1 MTVISKKYPLRAEK
15 GIGLIELM
23 IAMTL
28 SLVIGAAV
36 IQVFVSQRQT
46 YRTQDDMSRVQENAR
61 FAFEQIAQ
69 DIRQVG
75 YWGCSRKANIVNTT
89 GDAAFNDV
97 NDKAL
102 MQSDG
107 NLDLLFLNPQPVGV
121 SGTTTFTGSNPPV
134 RVIADCSNATV
145 FQDNAIPGGYPNG
158 SLIYEM
164 ASVRYSVSN
173 GGLTRAGDNL
183 IPSGVQG
190 LALRYGV
197 ASGTGWADRYLSA
210 DNVGSNWPS
219 VVSVEVTLTLRGDVV
234 GDQVFKSV
242 VAVRNR
248 LP

>member
-1 MTVISKKYPLRAEK
+1 MKIFPHKYQG
-15 GIGLIELM
+15 GIGLVELM

-36 IQVFVSQRQT
+36 IQVFLSQRQT
-46 YRTQDDMSRVQENAR
+46 YRTQDDMARIQENAR

-75 YWGCSRKANIVNTT
+75 YWGCSRKATIVNDT
-89 GDAAFNDV
+89 GDTVFNDI
-97 NDKAL
+97 NDKTIVESA
-102 MQSDG
+102 G
-107 NLDLLFLNPQPVGV
+107 NLDLVFLNPQPVSSVGGA
-121 SGTTTFTGSNPPV
+121 SLTGNTPPV
-134 RVIADCSNATV
+134 RVVADCSNATMFKSNNV
-145 FQDNAIPGGYPNG
+145 PAGYPVG
-158 SLIYEM
+158 SLIYELS
-164 ASVRYSVSN
+164 SVRYAVSN

-190 LALRYGV
+190 LALRYGI
-197 ASGTGWADRYLSA
+197 ASPTGWADKYEDA
-210 DNVGSNWPS
+210 ATVGLNWSS
-219 VVSVEVTLTLRGDVV
+219 VVSVEVTLTLRGEVV

>member
-1 MTVISKKYPLRAEK
+1 MKVLPDKFLLRTQA

-46 YRTQDDMSRVQENAR
+46 YRTQDDMARVQENAR

-69 DIRQVG
+69 DVRQVG
-75 YWGCSRKANIVNTT
+75 YWGCSRRANIINST
-89 GDAAFNDV
+89 GESAFNDV
-97 NDKAL
+97 NDRAL
-102 MQSDG
+102 KEESG
-107 NLDLLFLNPQPVGV
+107 SLALLFLSPQPVGV
-121 SGTTTFTGSNPPV
+121 VGTASFSGGAQPV
-134 RVIADCSNATV
+134 RVVADCSNATIFKSDTV
-145 FQDNAIPGGYPNG
+145 PSGYPVG

-164 ASVRYSVSN
+164 SSVSYSVDN
-173 GGLTRAGDNL
+173 EGLMRNADNL

-190 LALRYGV
+190 LQLRYGI
-197 ASGTGWADRYLSA
+197 ASGTGWANDYQDAATLGA
-210 DNVGSNWPS
+210 NWPS
-219 VVSVEVTLTLRGDVV
+219 VVSVEVTLTLRGEVV

>member
-1 MTVISKKYPLRAEK
+1 MKAFSKKYQA
-15 GIGLIELM
+15 GIGLVELM

-36 IQVFVSQRQT
+36 IQVFLSQRQT
-46 YRTQDDMSRVQENAR
+46 YRTQDDMARVQENAR

-75 YWGCSRKANIVNTT
+75 YWGCSRKATIVNDT
-89 GDAAFNDV
+89 GDAVFNDI
-97 NDKAL
+97 NDKTIVESA
-102 MQSDG
+102 G
-107 NLDLLFLNPQPVGV
+107 NLDLVFLNPQPVSSVGGA
-121 SGTTTFTGSNPPV
+121 SLTGSTPPV
-134 RVIADCSNATV
+134 RVVADCSNATMFKSNNV
-145 FQDNAIPGGYPNG
+145 PAGYPAG
-158 SLIYEM
+158 SLIYELS
-164 ASVRYSVSN
+164 SVRYAVSN

-190 LALRYGV
+190 LALRYGI
-197 ASGTGWADRYLSA
+197 ASATGWADKYEDA
-210 DNVGSNWPS
+210 ATVGSNWSS
-219 VVSVEVTLTLRGDVV
+219 VVSVEVTLTLRGEVV

>member
-1 MTVISKKYPLRAEK
+1 MKIFPHKYQG
-15 GIGLIELM
+15 GIGLVELM

-36 IQVFVSQRQT
+36 IQVFLSQRQT
-46 YRTQDDMSRVQENAR
+46 YRTQDDMARIQENAR

-75 YWGCSRKANIVNTT
+75 YWGCSRKATIVNDT
-89 GDAAFNDV
+89 GDTAFNDI
-97 NDKAL
+97 NDKTI
-102 MQSDG
+102 METGGD
-107 NLDLLFLNPQPVGV
+107 LDLLFLNPQPVGSV
-121 SGTTTFTGSNPPV
+121 GGPSLTGNAPPV
-134 RVIADCSNATV
+134 RVVADCSNATMFKSNNV
-145 FQDNAIPGGYPNG
+145 PAGYPNG
-158 SLIYEM
+158 SLIYELS
-164 ASVRYSVSN
+164 SVRYAVSN

-190 LALRYGV
+190 LALRYGI
-197 ASGTGWADRYLSA
+197 ASATGWAEQYQNAAAVEL
-210 DNVGSNWPS
+210 GSNWPS
-219 VVSVEVTLTLRGDVV
+219 VVSVEVTLTLRGEVV

>member
-1 MTVISKKYPLRAEK
+1 MKAFSKKYQA
-15 GIGLIELM
+15 GIGLVELM

-36 IQVFVSQRQT
+36 IQVFLSQRQT
-46 YRTQDDMSRVQENAR
+46 YRTQDDMARVQENAR

-75 YWGCSRKANIVNTT
+75 YWGCSRKATIVNDT
-89 GDAAFNDV
+89 GDIVFNDI
-97 NDKAL
+97 NDKTIVESA
-102 MQSDG
+102 G
-107 NLDLLFLNPQPVGV
+107 NLDLVFLNPQPVSSVGGA
-121 SGTTTFTGSNPPV
+121 SLTGNTPPV
-134 RVIADCSNATV
+134 RVVADCSNATMFKSNNV
-145 FQDNAIPGGYPNG
+145 PAGYPAG
-158 SLIYEM
+158 SLIYELS
-164 ASVRYSVSN
+164 SVRYAVSN

-190 LALRYGV
+190 LALRYGI
-197 ASGTGWADRYLSA
+197 ASATGWADKYEDA
-210 DNVGSNWPS
+210 EAVGLNWSS
-219 VVSVEVTLTLRGDVV
+219 VVSVEVTLTLRGEVV

>member
-1 MTVISKKYPLRAEK
+1 MKAFSKKYQA
-15 GIGLIELM
+15 GIGLVELM

-36 IQVFVSQRQT
+36 IQVFLSQRQT
-46 YRTQDDMSRVQENAR
+46 YRTQDDMARVQENAR

-75 YWGCSRKANIVNTT
+75 YWGCSRKATIVNDT
-89 GDAAFNDV
+89 GDTVFNDI
-97 NDKAL
+97 NDKTIVESA
-102 MQSDG
+102 G
-107 NLDLLFLNPQPVGV
+107 NLDLVFLNPQPVSSVGGA
-121 SGTTTFTGSNPPV
+121 SLTGNTPPV
-134 RVIADCSNATV
+134 RVVADCSNATMFKSNNV
-145 FQDNAIPGGYPNG
+145 PAGYPAG
-158 SLIYEM
+158 SLIYELS
-164 ASVRYSVSN
+164 SVRYAVSN

-190 LALRYGV
+190 LALRYGI
-197 ASGTGWADRYLSA
+197 ASATGWADKYEDA
-210 DNVGSNWPS
+210 ATVGSNWSS
-219 VVSVEVTLTLRGDVV
+219 VVSVEVTLTLRGEVV